1 MEWIIWI
8 LVIIAVIAIV
18 VWMLRRNS
26 GTNAGGNTPEQRH
39 PGNQPGSGANEP
51 IVEAGPPVSNTPA
64 AGTAGSGAS
73 GSVTERGAGD
83 DTNAVSGDDERW
95 RDGGTDITDRPTAAD
110 RGTEHTTTAGPVA
123 GSRDQQRHDD
133 GGTPPPPGQETDHNA
148 LGRHNVGEGE
158 PDDGGHH
165 SLGSHNQG
173 EPNSELGHHSLGSHN
188 QGEPHS
194 ERGHHSLGSHNLGD
208 SDVDDEDRAA
218 DDSPHGRHRND
229 GESDTG
235 GKGTGRQ

>member
-26 GTNAGGNTPEQRH
+26 GPTAGGNTPEQRH

-64 AGTAGSGAS
+64 SGSAGAGAT
-73 GSVTERGAGD
+73 GSVTDRDAAG

-95 RDGGTDITDRPTAAD
+95 RDGAADITDRPTAAD
-110 RGTEHTTTAGPVA
+110 GGAEHTTAAGA
-123 GSRDQQRHDD
+123 AHGSGDPSRPGGD

-148 LGRHNVGEGE
+148 MGRHNLGEGGPEEGGHSLGSHNRGE
-158 PDDGGHH
+158 PHSEAGHH
-165 SLGSHNQG
+165 SLGSHNR
-173 EPNSELGHHSLGSHN
+173 
-188 QGEPHS
+188 GEPHS
-194 ERGHHSLGSHNLGD
+194 ELGHHSLGSHNLGD
-208 SDVDDEDRAA
+208 SDVDDEDRT
-218 DDSPHGRHRND
+218 DDDKPPGRHRND
-229 GESDTG
+229 GDPDDG
-235 GKGTGRQ
+235 GKGTGR